1 MLQNP
6 NSDIART
13 RSPKGLLT
21 IIGIIGAALPFV
33 LAFGNMFLE
42 GPGIQQSVSA
52 YYYTGMRN
60 IFVGSLCAIAV
71 LILTYRGH
79 KGDYF
84 YLNLASIFAF
94 GVAFFPTTP
103 AISTTSDEEIIGTFH
118 LLFAACFFLMLAIIS
133 LRLFRKTDPNKTPT
147 HRKELRNVVYTVCGY
162 SILACIALIAILKF
176 MPDDSPVNN
185 LNPVFWLESIAVA
198 AFGLAWLTKGELIL
212 ADQNLPDLVDAR
224 AEIHQA
230 SNV

>member
-6 NSDIART
+6 NSDIAHA
-13 RSPKGLLT
+13 RSPRGLLAV
-21 IIGIIGAALPFV
+21 IGIIGTALPFV

-42 GPGIQQSVSA
+42 GPGIQKSVSA

-103 AISTTSDEEIIGTFH
+103 EIGATSREEIIGTFH
-118 LLFAACFFLMLAIIS
+118 LLFAAFFFLMLAIIT
-133 LRLFRKTDPNKTPT
+133 LRLFRKTHPNKPPTP
-147 HRKELRNVVYTVCGY
+147 RKELRNGVYTFCGY
-162 SILACIALIAILKF
+162 SILACIALLAILKF
-176 MPDDSPVNN
+176 MPDSPVNS

-198 AFGLAWLTKGELIL
+198 AFGVAWLTKGELIL
-212 ADQNLPDLVDAR
+212 ADQTLPGSVDAR